1 MPKKRI
7 IKSDDDTV
15 LWQRVITEITPLKST
30 IESAEFAA
38 LFAQPA
44 VKMSSPSKQPTRP
57 SKKTS
62 ATVAR
67 LPRSSGVIPPAL
79 GPRLNPV
86 DLRQGDRAGIDGRTQ
101 RRLFRGDVPVD
112 RRLDLHGLSAARAE
126 SRLTKFIETAA
137 NEGARCVLVITGKG
151 AGILRGYV
159 PEWLKRPP
167 LSGLVL
173 ALAEAR
179 PIDGG
184 SGALYVLLRRKR
196 GGQ

>member
-1 MPKKRI
+1 
-7 IKSDDDTV
+7 
-15 LWQRVITEITPLKST
+15 
-30 IESAEFAA
+30 
-38 LFAQPA
+38 
-44 VKMSSPSKQPTRP
+44 
-57 SKKTS
+57 
-62 ATVAR
+62 
-67 LPRSSGVIPPAL
+67 
-79 GPRLNPV
+79 
-86 DLRQGDRAGIDGRTQ
+86 LRQGDRAGIDGRTQ

-137 NEGARCVLVITGKG
+137 NEGVRCVLVITGKG

-184 SGALYVLLRRKR
+184 GGALYVLLRRKR

>member
-15 LWQRVITEITPLKST
+15 LWQRVTTEIRPLKST
-30 IESAEFAA
+30 IEAAEFAT
-38 LFAQPA
+38 LFARPA
-44 VKMSSPSKQPTRP
+44 VEISSPSKAPART
-57 SKKTS
+57 SAKTS
-62 ATVAR
+62 AAPAR
-67 LPRSSGVIPPAL
+67 PQRGLVVNPSGS
-79 GPRLNPV
+79 GSKLNPV

-101 RRLFRGDVPVD
+101 RRLFRGEVPVD
-112 RRLDLHGLSAARAE
+112 QRHDLHGLSAASAE

-137 NEGARCVLVITGKG
+137 NDGARCVLVITGKG

-184 SGALYVLLRRKR
+184 DGALYVLLRRNR